1 MFCLAGEPAADGG
14 RQPADADGAQQQ
26 RDDGGDGAAGAVAER
41 PPAGAADRPVS
52 QIAPVASRRQPGLFK
67 RDPRHDAMQAS
78 VSGHYS
84 LMFGRPCLC
93 SLSIDDRLEHSDIC
107 GGPAVAW
114 LHHRPSASLSEPSCL
129 CEGVPAGFDCRAEG
143 VLGLYRGFNASVM
156 MFVPSSAIWWGSYG
170 GCAPAPALAANHD
183 TSPSR
188 ENPSHSRL
196 RVPNHF
202 QLSVERKLI
211 PPSTG
216 LLISAIIARDL
227 ARSLFACHVARSQGG
242 WRFASR
248 LMRRCPCLSRY
259 QKVIWQQ
266 LEGAAEADEHR
277 PRPAAQVR

>member
-1 MFCLAGEPAADGG
+1 M
-14 RQPADADGAQQQ
+14 
-26 RDDGGDGAAGAVAER
+26 
-41 PPAGAADRPVS
+41 
-52 QIAPVASRRQPGLFK
+52 
-67 RDPRHDAMQAS
+67 
-78 VSGHYS
+78 
-84 LMFGRPCLC
+84 
-93 SLSIDDRLEHSDIC
+93 
-107 GGPAVAW
+107 
-114 LHHRPSASLSEPSCL
+114 
-129 CEGVPAGFDCRAEG
+129 
-143 VLGLYRGFNASVM
+143 LGLYRGFNASVM

-188 ENPSHSRL
+188 ENLLIPVFAIH
-196 RVPNHF
+196 HF
-202 QLSVERKLI
+202 QLSVELI

-248 LMRRCPCLSRY
+248 PMRRCPCLSRY